1 LEEEMKKLS
10 LLLVLA
16 LMLFSFAGCSKGEE
30 PAAATDEA
38 KTLTGTAEGFGGE
51 VSVTVTLNGDD
62 ITAVEVVGDSE
73 TQGIGTNAIDQLPA
87 LIEAADSTEVDVV
100 AGATVT
106 SNAIIEAVNNA
117 LASK

>member
-1 LEEEMKKLS
+1 VQE
-10 LLLVLA
+10 V
-16 LMLFSFAGCSKGEE
+16 
-30 PAAATDEA
+30 
-38 KTLTGTAEGFGGE
+38 E
-51 VSVTVTLNGDD
+51 VSSEVILQNDKGTIATVTLNGDD

-87 LIEAADSTEVDVV
+87 LIEEADSTEVDVV